1 MAGGD
6 YVLSC
11 NAGWNMAPRVPMSM
25 LEGTVE
31 AVNERGIRLG
41 DEWLNL
47 SKFKPLAL
55 PPQGAQVRVET
66 DAKGFLKSVEVLDQ
80 AAIPTPAVSRRDT
93 TITRLAVLKAAATF
107 CGQRA
112 ALHGDVHSSDV
123 LKIADSWLAWV
134 NQVEPEFLEETRP
147 WKH

>member
-1 MAGGD
+1 
-6 YVLSC
+6 
-11 NAGWNMAPRVPMSM
+11 MSM
-25 LEGTVE
+25 LEGQVE

-47 SKFKPLAL
+47 SKFKPVAL

-80 AAIPTPAVSRRDT
+80 ASPTHAVSRDR

-107 CGQRA
+107 CGQYATAHEEVR
-112 ALHGDVHSSDV
+112 SKDV
-123 LKIADSWLAWV
+123 LAIADSWLAWI
-134 NQVEPEFLEETRP
+134 EHTSEER
-147 WKH
+147 